1 MVDSSSIFLRHI
13 DVVFFFYGLA
23 FFSMGLAVWLESR
36 RSSKFR
42 IAGAM
47 VFLAGFGMIHGLHEW
62 MDMFDRLGK
71 FSSLSPEQS
80 FLFNGLRIGDLVLSF
95 AFLVV
100 FGIRLIYSNRVENGS
115 ERTLAWIAAGLLAA
129 FWLASV
135 LLTRLIYT
143 PDADAFIRASD
154 VLARYIIGIPGA
166 LLAAWAIVLEQ
177 RAFQARGM
185 PDFGRALLG
194 AAVAL
199 ALYGVIG
206 QLFVTPSFL
215 FPANVI
221 NGELFFQLFGFP
233 VQLFR
238 AVMAA
243 VMALFIIQA
252 LRAFEVES
260 QERLEEANEARLA
273 AQQAALATQLKAT
286 QETEQLNQ
294 ELQKAINE
302 LSILYELS
310 RSLAATIDHD
320 TLLHQ
325 TIVQIF
331 DTLPRID
338 GGMIMLREK
347 AGRPLQIITRS
358 GYPENDSLGQNLLAC
373 SLDNTRRL
381 GEYVAKTGHVA
392 WCDGANINDLG
403 EVSHIIGSE
412 NGQNSFSVAASG
424 HTIGVP
430 LVVHNRVTG
439 SLILSVNAHTHAFT
453 RQDLALFIA
462 IAGQLS
468 IAIENAT
475 LYQQVQE
482 REALRGELF
491 HQVTAAQE
499 QERQRIARE
508 LHDSTGQSLTALGLG
523 LAAIGDNIEQN
534 PALAA
539 RQVGELRTLN
549 AQTLQEIQNL
559 VKDLRPSLL
568 DNLGLVSALRSQIK
582 EFEKRTHVST
592 QFSVTGTQQRIDN
605 DIEMSVFRISQ
616 EALTNIAKH
625 AAATQVKVKLIFR
638 EAHLCLRIRDNG
650 CGFDTDKALDS
661 SSKSRE
667 AWGLLGMQERVALSE
682 GSFFIKSKVQVG
694 TIIQVCI
701 PWQPIS

>member
-1 MVDSSSIFLRHI
+1 MVDSSSIFVRHI

-47 VFLAGFGMIHGLHEW
+47 VFLAGFGIIHGLHEW

-80 FLFNGLRIGDLVLSF
+80 FFFNGLRIGDLVLSF
-95 AFLVV
+95 ALLVV
-100 FGIRLIYSNRVENGS
+100 FGIRLIYSNRVSDGR
-115 ERTLAWIAAGLLAA
+115 ERTFAWIAAGLLAS

-135 LLTRLIYT
+135 LLTRVIYT
-143 PDADAFIRASD
+143 PDANEFIRASD

-177 RAFQARGM
+177 RAFKAEGM

-199 ALYGVIG
+199 ILYGLIG
-206 QLFVTPSFL
+206 QLFVSPSFL
-215 FPANVI
+215 FPANII
-221 NGELFFQLFGFP
+221 NSELFFQFFGFP

-252 LRAFEVES
+252 LRAFEFES
-260 QERLEEANEARLA
+260 QARLEEANEARLA
-273 AQQAALATQLKAT
+273 AQQAALVTQLKAN
-286 QETEQLNQ
+286 QESEQLNQ
-294 ELQKAINE
+294 ELQKAVNE
-302 LSILYELS
+302 LSVLYELS

-325 TIVQIF
+325 TIGQIF
-331 DTLPRID
+331 EALPRID

-358 GYPENDSLGQNLLAC
+358 GYPESDGLGQTLLAC

-381 GEYVAKTGHVA
+381 GEYVTQSGHLA
-392 WCDGANINDLG
+392 WCDGENIIDLG
-403 EVSHIIGSE
+403 DASHIISSQ
-412 NGQNSFSVAASG
+412 NGQVSFSVAASG

-430 LVVHNRVTG
+430 LVVHNQVTG
-439 SLILSVNAHTHAFT
+439 SVILSVNAHTDPFT

-462 IAGQLS
+462 VAGQLS

-499 QERQRIARE
+499 KERQRIARE
-508 LHDSTGQSLTALGLG
+508 LHDSTGQTLTALGLG
-523 LAAIGDNIEQN
+523 LAAVGDNINQN
-534 PALAA
+534 PQLAV
-539 RQVGELRTLN
+539 QQLGELRTLN
-549 AQTLQEIQNL
+549 AHALQEVQDL
-559 VKDLRPSLL
+559 VHDLRPSLL
-568 DNLGLVSALRSQIK
+568 DNLGLVSALRSQIQ
-582 EFEKRTHVST
+582 EFEKRTHIST
-592 QFSVTGTQQRIDN
+592 QFSVSGERQRLDG
-605 DIEMSVFRISQ
+605 DIEMTIFRISQ

-625 AAATQVKVKLIFR
+625 AAATQVKVKLFFR

-682 GSFFIKSKVQVG
+682 GRFFIKSKAQVG
-694 TIIQVCI
+694 TIIHVCI
-701 PWQPIS
+701 PLQQTD